1 VRWQEVADAATA
13 NSKELSYADAEKL
26 LFTLSHNSKRGRDPI
41 VRSEL
46 AAEGA
51 SFVESMVGDAVRA
64 GRHISRHV
72 PLADNVGLRSC

>member
-13 NSKELSYADAEKL
+13 NSKELSYAEKL